1 MHDSLRLHGQE
12 LNEKVEGLHEHRMRQ
27 LSLERECS
35 RLRQEV
41 DRLAGLQPLLEG
53 QQPIGA

>member
-1 MHDSLRLHGQE
+1 MHDSPKLCGQE
-12 LNEKVEGLHEHRMRQ
+12 LNEKVEGLHEQRMRQ
-27 LSLERECS
+27 LSLGRECS

-41 DRLAGLQPLLEG
+41 DRLAVLQPLLEG